1 MRRVTFI
8 TLIVLFT
15 LLLIAALF
23 QWRAGRGER
32 HFPGPGVS
40 ATPTSSATTAS
51 PSP

>member
-8 TLIVLFT
+8 TLIVLFA

-32 HFPGPGVS
+32 HFPGPGIS
-40 ATPTSSATTAS
+40 ATPTASSSAP